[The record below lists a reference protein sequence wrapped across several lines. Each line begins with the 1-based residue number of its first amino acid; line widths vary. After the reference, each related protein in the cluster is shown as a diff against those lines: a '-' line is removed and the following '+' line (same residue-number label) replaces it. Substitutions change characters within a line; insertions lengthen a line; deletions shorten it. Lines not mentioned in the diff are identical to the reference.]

1 MANPVLSLAV
11 IECFKLGST
20 KNCGFLIIISAI
32 DKDFDYFFKC
42 KMRKI
47 CKNVDFV
54 INSVR
59 GQSPSAYLQL
69 TFESVQELIFE
80 SVQEHSQFNL

>member
-1 MANPVLSLAV
+1 MFQT
-11 IECFKLGST
+11 EQY

-32 DKDFDYFFKC
+32 DKDFNNFFKC

-47 CKNVDFV
+47 CKNADFV
-54 INSVR
+54 IKSVR
-59 GQSPSAYLQL
+59 RVQSPSAYLQL

-80 SVQEHSQFNL
+80 SVQEHSKFNL